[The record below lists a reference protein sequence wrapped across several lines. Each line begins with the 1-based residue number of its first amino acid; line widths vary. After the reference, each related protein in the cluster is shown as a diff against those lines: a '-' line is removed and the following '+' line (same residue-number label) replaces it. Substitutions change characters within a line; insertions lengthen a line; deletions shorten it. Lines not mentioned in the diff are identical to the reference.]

1 MLLRFFSFLIVLI
14 FFTSCDQFLSA
25 KKNNRQKLDTI
36 IDFTSVDFSPSFKV
50 CDFLIDKVEK
60 ENCFRNTIHEEIDAE
75 LQKYTLTSKSAINE
89 TIYVSLRISARGEII
104 LKEVRSSEM
113 IKNQLPVLDSL
124 IRIAI
129 EKLPNIHPAI
139 KRGIPVTSKYHL
151 PIRIQLRDLP

>member
-1 MLLRFFSFLIVLI
+1 MSLRVFSFLIVLI
-14 FFTSCDQFLSA
+14 FFTSCDQFFPTN
-25 KKNNRQKLDTI
+25 KNNPQKLDTI

-50 CDFLIDKVEK
+50 CDSLIEKVEK
-60 ENCFRNTIHEEIDAE
+60 ENCFRNTIHQEIGSE
-75 LQKYTLTSKSAINE
+75 LQKYTLRSKSAINE
-89 TIYVSLRISARGEII
+89 TIYVDLDVNASGEII
-104 LKEVRSSEM
+104 LKEVQSSKM